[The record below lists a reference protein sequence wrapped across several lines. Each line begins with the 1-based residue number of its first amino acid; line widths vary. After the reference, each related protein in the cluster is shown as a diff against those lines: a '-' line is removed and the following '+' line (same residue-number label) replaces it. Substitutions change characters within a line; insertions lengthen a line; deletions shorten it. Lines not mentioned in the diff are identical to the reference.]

1 MDIIISSS
9 KESEKALVM
18 RLIKYAGPIMEKAE
32 EMEKKA
38 GGRVESDTD
47 DNE

>member
-18 RLIKYAGPIMEKAE
+18 RLIKYAGPLMAKAE
-32 EMEKKA
+32 EMKEKN
-38 GGRVESDTD
+38 GTD
-47 DNE
+47 KPVQDENE